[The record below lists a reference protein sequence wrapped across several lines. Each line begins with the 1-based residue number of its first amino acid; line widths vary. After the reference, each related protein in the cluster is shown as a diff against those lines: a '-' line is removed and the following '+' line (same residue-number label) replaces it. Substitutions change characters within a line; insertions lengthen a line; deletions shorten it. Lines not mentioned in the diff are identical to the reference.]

1 MSDARFS
8 QRDRR
13 RSARACLCQSD
24 LLLPLNSAQS
34 AAAHRQFRR
43 HSADLLPRAGAPGP
57 PPAGRPSTGQ
67 PSAEPK
73 LFSLGKNETVLPRR
87 RSGRTN
93 ILSGAEDRLS
103 RRLALSLPLFFGLPL
118 HPVTRPTLQKIFSLA
133 RQAAA
138 IKPARAVLA
147 QPLTIELFHASTLPC
162 YSPAARPRRGA
173 HAALCWSH

>member
-1 MSDARFS
+1 MLDYYVVISLSAKLSEGQPFRIFNLERLAMFKALHG
-8 QRDRR
+8 QQDRR
-13 RSARACLCQSD
+13 NWRPV
-24 LLLPLNSAQS
+24 PLEMLDGWL
-34 AAAHRQFRR
+34 H
-43 HSADLLPRAGAPGP
+43 
-57 PPAGRPSTGQ
+57 
-67 PSAEPK
+67 
-73 LFSLGKNETVLPRR
+73 LFPEVSSKNETILPRQ

-103 RRLALSLPLFFGLPL
+103 RRPALSLPLFFGLPL